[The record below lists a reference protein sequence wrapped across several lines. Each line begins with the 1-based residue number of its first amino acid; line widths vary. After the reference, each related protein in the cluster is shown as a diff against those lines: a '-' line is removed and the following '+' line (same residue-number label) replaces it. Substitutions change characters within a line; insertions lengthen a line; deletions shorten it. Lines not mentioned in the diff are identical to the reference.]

1 MGYYRTVSRKQG
13 LGITTLDL
21 ADMRRRDQERKEI
34 LKEAARVAKELEA
47 MQNKTH
53 AAQQQIALH
62 HNHVLESERAKLLN
76 GLHKRLPDV
85 ILQEAFNHIFKKSLV
100 HDRDYIEENEGYI
113 NTVGSMYMK
122 KLGGIN
128 GLASA
133 TKRTNS
139 PFLKELLEFCN
150 GLANEIA
157 MEKLKATS
165 NKKFVDETELREI
178 INPTLD
184 DEQRDIID
192 KKMDRMGADELANMV
207 SNKVVDVVR
216 DEQQREKDLE
226 DTEKHMVDDMTGN
239 DSEDTADSAEPAA
252 DAGTL
257 DTAESTFTFEN
268 YNPVTRQ
275 FSRDPNRPQRT
286 FFYSLMCGV
295 ANKVI
300 RESAVAEGLTVE
312 KKETPQL
319 LLENPLN
326 INIFDVYIQD
336 KNEDLYDLSRMDM
349 SDRPVI
355 ASTSHLDKD
364 YILSEAVLQYTL
376 FEVAHTMKLIN
387 ITPTDIKQQS
397 DFLMK

>member
-34 LKEAARVAKELEA
+34 LKEGARVAKELEA

-53 AAQQQIALH
+53 VAQQQIALH

-239 DSEDTADSAEPAA
+239 DSGDADDSTEPAA
-252 DAGTL
+252 DTGTL

>member
-1 MGYYRTVSRKQG
+1 
-13 LGITTLDL
+13 
-21 ADMRRRDQERKEI
+21 
-34 LKEAARVAKELEA
+34 
-47 MQNKTH
+47 
-53 AAQQQIALH
+53 
-62 HNHVLESERAKLLN
+62 
-76 GLHKRLPDV
+76 
-85 ILQEAFNHIFKKSLV
+85 
-100 HDRDYIEENEGYI
+100 
-113 NTVGSMYMK
+113 
-122 KLGGIN
+122 
-128 GLASA
+128 
-133 TKRTNS
+133 
-139 PFLKELLEFCN
+139 
-150 GLANEIA
+150 
-157 MEKLKATS
+157 
-165 NKKFVDETELREI
+165 
-178 INPTLD
+178 
-184 DEQRDIID
+184 
-192 KKMDRMGADELANMV
+192 MGADELANMV

-239 DSEDTADSAEPAA
+239 TSDSDSAEPTT
-252 DAGTL
+252 DTDTG
-257 DTAESTFTFEN
+257 TAESTFTFEN

-275 FSRDPNRPQRT
+275 FSRDPKRPQQSC
-286 FFYSLMCGV
+286 FYSLMCGV

-387 ITPTDIKQQS
+387 VTPTDIKQQS

>member
-34 LKEAARVAKELEA
+34 LKEGARVAKELEA

-53 AAQQQIALH
+53 VAQQQIALH

-76 GLHKRLPDV
+76 GLHKQLPDV

-157 MEKLKATS
+157 MEKLKETS

-239 DSEDTADSAEPAA
+239 TSDSDSAEPTT
-252 DAGTL
+252 DTG
-257 DTAESTFTFEN
+257 TAESTFTFEN

-275 FSRDPNRPQRT
+275 FSRDPKRPQQS

-387 ITPTDIKQQS
+387 VTPTDIKQQS

>member
-34 LKEAARVAKELEA
+34 LKEGARVAKELEA

-53 AAQQQIALH
+53 VAQQQIALH

-128 GLASA
+128 GLVSA

-157 MEKLKATS
+157 MEKLKETS

-239 DSEDTADSAEPAA
+239 TSDSDSVEPTADT
-252 DAGTL
+252 G
-257 DTAESTFTFEN
+257 TAESTFTFEN

-275 FSRDPNRPQRT
+275 FSRDPKRPQQS

-387 ITPTDIKQQS
+387 VTPTDIKQQS

>member
-21 ADMRRRDQERKEI
+21 ADMRRRDQERKESLMESAKI
-34 LKEAARVAKELEA
+34 AKELEI

-157 MEKLKATS
+157 MEKLKETS

-192 KKMDRMGADELANMV
+192 KKMDHMGADELANMV

-239 DSEDTADSAEPAA
+239 TSDSDSTEPTTTDT
-252 DAGTL
+252 G
-257 DTAESTFTFEN
+257 TAESTFTFEN

-275 FSRDPNRPQRT
+275 FSRDPKRPQQS

-387 ITPTDIKQQS
+387 ITPTFTS
-397 DFLMK
+397 RFL

>member
-34 LKEAARVAKELEA
+34 LKEAARVAKELES
-47 MQNKTH
+47 MQNKTDV
-53 AAQQQIALH
+53 AQQQIALH

-100 HDRDYIEENEGYI
+100 HDRAYIEENEGYI

-128 GLASA
+128 GLTSA

-157 MEKLKATS
+157 MEKLKETS

-239 DSEDTADSAEPAA
+239 TSDSDGVEPTTDT
-252 DAGTL
+252 GTE
-257 DTAESTFTFEN
+257 ESTFTFEN

-275 FSRDPNRPQRT
+275 FSRDPKRPQRT

-387 ITPTDIKQQS
+387 VTPTDIKQQS

>member
-1 MGYYRTVSRKQG
+1 MKPSFV
-13 LGITTLDL
+13 
-21 ADMRRRDQERKEI
+21 
-34 LKEAARVAKELEA
+34 
-47 MQNKTH
+47 KTF
-53 AAQQQIALH
+53 I
-62 HNHVLESERAKLLN
+62 
-76 GLHKRLPDV
+76 
-85 ILQEAFNHIFKKSLV
+85 
-100 HDRDYIEENEGYI
+100 
-113 NTVGSMYMK
+113 
-122 KLGGIN
+122 
-128 GLASA
+128 
-133 TKRTNS
+133 
-139 PFLKELLEFCN
+139 
-150 GLANEIA
+150 
-157 MEKLKATS
+157 
-165 NKKFVDETELREI
+165 
-178 INPTLD
+178 PTLD

-239 DSEDTADSAEPAA
+239 TSDSDSVEPTADT
-252 DAGTL
+252 G
-257 DTAESTFTFEN
+257 TAESTFTFEN

-275 FSRDPNRPQRT
+275 FSRDPKRPQQS

-387 ITPTDIKQQS
+387 VTPTDIKQQS

>member
-21 ADMRRRDQERKEI
+21 ADMRRRDQERKESLMESSKI
-34 LKEAARVAKELEA
+34 AKELEA

-100 HDRDYIEENEGYI
+100 HDSAYIEENEGYI

-157 MEKLKATS
+157 MEKLKETS

-239 DSEDTADSAEPAA
+239 DSDTNDASADTGTV
-252 DAGTL
+252 DA
-257 DTAESTFTFEN
+257 AESTFTFEN
-268 YNPVTRQ
+268 YNPVTKQ
-275 FSRDPNRPQRT
+275 FSRDPKRPQRT

-312 KKETPQL
+312 KKEAPQL